1 MINGKT
7 HYFYGHLVCTNQLK
21 KFGDENADTQEMVW
35 PKLSG
40 GEAPSSFLEYL
51 E

>member
-1 MINGKT
+1 MGKLT
-7 HYFYGHLVCTNQLK
+7 ISMAIWCTNQLK

>member
-1 MINGKT
+1 MGKT
-7 HYFYGHLVCTNQLK
+7 HYFYGHLVSTNQLK

-40 GEAPSSFLEYL
+40 GFGT
-51 E
+51 